1 MQNIADIGVIS
12 NQTTQ
17 GEQHKMSAQE
27 QTHGTLF
34 IISAPS
40 GAGKT
45 SLVKALLESTEDVV
59 VSISHTTRIKR
70 SGEEDGVDYHFVDV
84 PTFNDMIGQGAFLE
98 HAQVFDH
105 HYGTS
110 ETAVLDQLA
119 SGQDV
124 ILEID
129 WQGAEQVRIRISG
142 TVSIYIL
149 PPSRA
154 ALRERLTD
162 RGQDNDATINRRMHD
177 AVTEMSHYDEFDYVV
192 VNDVFEDALED
203 LKAIITSQRFHIRHQ
218 RSRLQTLTKELV
230 G

>member
-1 MQNIADIGVIS
+1 
-12 NQTTQ
+12 
-17 GEQHKMSAQE
+17 MSTQE
-27 QTHGTLF
+27 QAQGTLF

-45 SLVKALLESTEDVV
+45 SLIKALLEATDGIS
-59 VSISHTTRIKR
+59 VSISHTTRTKR
-70 SGEEDGVDYHFVDV
+70 PGEEDGIDYHYVDV
-84 PTFNDMIGQGAFLE
+84 PTFTNMISQGAFLE

-142 TVSIYIL
+142 TVSIFIL

-154 ALRERLTD
+154 VLRERLTD
-162 RGQDNDATINRRMHD
+162 RGQDDDATINRRMHD
-177 AVTEMSHYDEFDYVV
+177 AVSEMSHYHEFDYVV
-192 VNDVFEDALED
+192 VNDVFETAQKDLET
-203 LKAIITSQRFHIRHQ
+203 IISSQRFHIHRQ
-218 RSRLQTLTKELV
+218 KQGLQTLINELLA
-230 G
+230 

>member
-1 MQNIADIGVIS
+1 MG
-12 NQTTQ
+12 T
-17 GEQHKMSAQE
+17 QE
-27 QTHGTLF
+27 QSHGTLF

-45 SLVKALLESTEDVV
+45 SLIKSLLESTDGIS
-59 VSISHTTRIKR
+59 VSISHTTRAKR
-70 SGEEDGVDYHFVDV
+70 PGEENGVDYHFVDV
-84 PTFNDMIGQGAFLE
+84 PTFTEMVEHNAFLE

-142 TVSIYIL
+142 TVSIFIL
-149 PPSRA
+149 PPSRD

-162 RGQDNDATINRRMHD
+162 RGQDDDTIINRRMHD
-177 AVTEMSHYDEFDYVV
+177 AATEMSHYHEFDYVV
-192 VNDVFEDALED
+192 VNDVFDTALKD
-203 LKAIITSQRFHIRHQ
+203 LKTIVASQQFHIDRQ
-218 RSRLQTLTKELV
+218 KQSIQLLINELLA
-230 G
+230 

>member
-1 MQNIADIGVIS
+1 MRICQLTSKQTN
-12 NQTTQ
+12 TTQ
-17 GEQHKMSAQE
+17 GEQYKMSAQE
-27 QTHGTLF
+27 QAPGTLF

-45 SLVKALLESTEDVV
+45 SLIKALLETEDGIS
-59 VSISHTTRIKR
+59 VSISHTTRTKR
-70 SGEEDGVDYHFVDV
+70 PGEEDGVHYHFVDM
-84 PTFNDMIGQGAFLE
+84 PTFSNMVSQGAFLE

-105 HYGTS
+105 AYGTS

-142 TVSIYIL
+142 TVSIFIL

-154 ALRERLTD
+154 ALRERLTE
-162 RGQDNDATINRRMHD
+162 RGQDDDAIINRRMHD
-177 AVTEMSHYDEFDYVV
+177 AVTEMSHYHEFDYIV
-192 VNDVFEDALED
+192 VNDVFETGLKD
-203 LKAIITSQRFHIRHQ
+203 LGAIISSQRLHIHHQ
-218 RSRLQTLTKELV
+218 KQGLETLTNELLA
-230 G
+230 

>member
-1 MQNIADIGVIS
+1 
-12 NQTTQ
+12 
-17 GEQHKMSAQE
+17 MSAQD
-27 QTHGTLF
+27 QTQGTLF

-45 SLVKALLESTEDVV
+45 SLVKALLENTHNIG
-59 VSISHTTRIKR
+59 VSVSHTTRTR
-70 SGEEDGVDYHFVDV
+70 RPGEEDGKDYHYVDV
-84 PTFNDMIGQGAFLE
+84 PTFSNMISQGEFLE

-129 WQGAEQVRIRISG
+129 WQGAEKVRIRISG
-142 TVSIYIL
+142 TVSIFIL

-154 ALRERLTD
+154 TLRERLTE
-162 RGQDNDATINRRMHD
+162 RGQDDDVIINRRMHD
-177 AVTEMSHYDEFDYVV
+177 AVTEMSHYHEFDYVV
-192 VNDVFEDALED
+192 VNDVFETALKD
-203 LKAIITSQRFHIRHQ
+203 LETIITSQRLHIHNQ
-218 RSRLQTLTKELV
+218 KQALESLINELLA
-230 G
+230 

>member
-1 MQNIADIGVIS
+1 
-12 NQTTQ
+12 
-17 GEQHKMSAQE
+17 MSTQE
-27 QTHGTLF
+27 QSQGTLF
-34 IISAPS
+34 IVSAPS

-45 SLVKALLESTEDVV
+45 SLIKALLESTKGIN
-59 VSISHTTRIKR
+59 VSISHTTRPKR
-70 SGEEDGVDYHFVDV
+70 PGEEDGVDYNYVDV
-84 PTFNDMIGQGAFLE
+84 STFNDMIGQDAFLE

-142 TVSIYIL
+142 TVSIFIL

-154 ALRERLTD
+154 ALRERLTE
-162 RGQDNDATINRRMHD
+162 RGQDNDTTINRRMHD
-177 AVTEMSHYDEFDYVV
+177 AVTEMSHYHEFDYVV
-192 VNDVFEDALED
+192 VNDQFETALND
-203 LKAIITSQRFHIRHQ
+203 LKAIITSQRFHIHHQ
-218 RSRLQTLTKELV
+218 KLGLQTLINELLA
-230 G
+230 